1 MEVKPATGSTV
12 EGSIDTGTGNR
23 YVRCVTAPTRLA
35 LIDSLRSVFQSFGG
49 VVDGLSTQQWD
60 TQSLCPAW
68 AMREVVVHVTAIELA
83 LLGWRPGYDNPFAR
97 MATIQPGLQTLSPAD
112 LTQRYH
118 EVTTAR
124 LAEMEAMTNDEF
136 AQPSLTPVGPGTYG
150 RFMAIRC
157 FDVWV
162 HERDIRV
169 PLGRA
174 GDDGG
179 PAADLALDEVHA
191 SLGYIV
197 GKKIGLAD
205 GMGIAIEL
213 TGPVSRRLLAK
224 VDGRAARVDELPSP
238 DVTLTTDSL
247 TFMLLACGRLNPD
260 EPLADGRVVVSG
272 DIALGNH
279 AAHNLAFTM

>member
-1 MEVKPATGSTV
+1 M
-12 EGSIDTGTGNR
+12 
-23 YVRCVTAPTRLA
+23 TAPTRLH
-35 LIDSLRSVFQSFGG
+35 LIDNLRSVFTSFGA
-49 VVDGLSTQQWD
+49 VVEGLSDDQWRA
-60 TQSLCPAW
+60 QSLCPAW
-68 AMREVVVHVTAIELA
+68 TVREVVVHVTAIEVA
-83 LLGWRPGYDNPFAR
+83 LLGWRPGDDNPFVR
-97 MATIQPGLQTLSPAD
+97 MATIQPELYMLYPAE

-118 EVTTAR
+118 EVASAR
-124 LAEMEAMTNDEF
+124 VTELTAMTDEEF

-162 HERDIRV
+162 HERDVRV
-169 PLGRA
+169 PLHID

-179 PAADLALDEVHA
+179 PAAELALDEVHA

-205 GMGIAIEL
+205 GQGIAIEL

-238 DVTLTTDSL
+238 DVTLTMDSL
-247 TFMLLACGRLNPD
+247 TFMLLACGRIGPD
-260 EPLADGRVVVSG
+260 GPLTDGRVIVSG
-272 DIALGNH
+272 DIALGTH
-279 AAHNLAFTM
+279 AAHNLSFTM

>member
-1 MEVKPATGSTV
+1 M
-12 EGSIDTGTGNR
+12 
-23 YVRCVTAPTRLA
+23 PTPSRLQ
-35 LIDSLRSVFQSFGG
+35 LIDNLRSVFQSFGA
-49 VVDGLSTQQWD
+49 VVDGLSDDQWRA
-60 TQSLCPAW
+60 QSLCPAW
-68 AMREVVVHVTAIELA
+68 TIRDVVLHVTAIELA
-83 LLGWRPGYDNPFAR
+83 LLGWRPGDDTPFAL
-97 MATIQPGLQTLSPAD
+97 MATIQPELQALSPAQ

-118 EVTTAR
+118 EVTIAR
-124 LAEMEAMTNDEF
+124 VAELTAMTDEEF

-162 HERDIRV
+162 HERDVRV
-169 PLGRA
+169 PLGLG
-174 GDDGG
+174 GDDSGT
-179 PAADLALDEVHA
+179 AAELALDEVHP

-205 GMGIAIEL
+205 GQGIAIEL

-238 DVTLTTDSL
+238 DVTLTMDSL
-247 TFMLLACGRLNPD
+247 TFMLLACGRIDP
-260 EPLADGRVVVSG
+260 EKPLADGRVAVSG
-272 DIALGNH
+272 DVALGTH